1 MSECLLCLR
10 VLLTFRA
17 DAAVCNFA
25 LGNRKSCRRMV
36 RAGHC
41 VQAGI
46 HAIFCFPANRA
57 NQMIVRCRVAVVSSG
72 RAGMQNP
79 LNQSF
84 VRQGFQRSVYR
95 RPGNRWDRFANR
107 KVNRV
112 YCWVRLVFH
121 EDFIDFLSLN
131 GNRQPTRFAL
141 FVKILVHGFKTRV
154 GGGSWQKKRLL
165 LNLKFSYKFYSN
177 YT

>member
-1 MSECLLCLR
+1 M
-10 VLLTFRA
+10 V
-17 DAAVCNFA
+17 V
-25 LGNRKSCRRMV
+25 RR
-36 RAGHC
+36 
-41 VQAGI
+41 
-46 HAIFCFPANRA
+46 
-57 NQMIVRCRVAVVSSG
+57 RVAVVPGG

-79 LNQSF
+79 LNKSF
-84 VRQGFQRSVYR
+84 VRQSFQRSVYR
-95 RPGNRWDRFANR
+95 RPGNRWDRLANR

-131 GNRQPTRFAL
+131 GNRQPARFAL